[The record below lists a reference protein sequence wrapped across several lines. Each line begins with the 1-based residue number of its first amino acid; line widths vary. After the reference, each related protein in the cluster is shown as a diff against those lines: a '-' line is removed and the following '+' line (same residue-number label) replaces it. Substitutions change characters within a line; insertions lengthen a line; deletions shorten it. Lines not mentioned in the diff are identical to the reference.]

1 MTLPLARG
9 SGKCTAYLSLTPDV
23 PLHQKHLPTS
33 PYTQEE
39 VVSALL
45 LPSFAQVP
53 EEMETIIKLDY
64 WTTYYEYMTN
74 RKYCGSCQMTSNLVI
89 P

>member
-1 MTLPLARG
+1 
-9 SGKCTAYLSLTPDV
+9 
-23 PLHQKHLPTS
+23 
-33 PYTQEE
+33 
-39 VVSALL
+39 LL

>member
-9 SGKCTAYLSLTPDV
+9 SGECTAYLSLIPDV

-45 LPSFAQVP
+45 LHLLKFLKKWKQ
-53 EEMETIIKLDY
+53 LL
-64 WTTYYEYMTN
+64 N
-74 RKYCGSCQMTSNLVI
+74 
-89 P
+89 